1 MKERIT
7 IIDSYGEVWHLE
19 NERLYHVRA
28 EKESI
33 ENNGICGIKSEEE
46 ARRFLTRYGYLE
58 AV

>member
-28 EKESI
+28 EKNGES
-33 ENNGICGIKSEEE
+33 NGICGIKSEEE